1 MEKEKYISA
10 EMQVIQFEA
19 EDTITTSGP
28 VLGDNELPI
37 IPAP

>member
-1 MEKEKYISA
+1 MEKEKYIST

-19 EDTITTSGP
+19 EDIITISG
-28 VLGDNELPI
+28 LEDNELPI